1 MFDKTFKVKI
11 IILFLE
17 KNKYKNVYAD
27 KNDACL
33 HMYLS
38 IQHRIQ
44 TKIQTFFR
52 INYQNL
58 KTCRLYKLYLYVN

>member
-1 MFDKTFKVKI
+1 MFDKAFKVKI

-52 INYQNL
+52 IN
-58 KTCRLYKLYLYVN
+58 C